1 MNTGD
6 LSEEF
11 DVEYSFEILSTAK
24 KDNASVSTLADE
36 EENYHPGGRK
46 FSFVLTVCIPKTFII
61 RPYSLSVLLFEEV
74 PSLTEY

>member
-1 MNTGD
+1 MLLPVPRFGKKLLFLRDLWWNTFQKPPSIQQFSKFHAGD

-36 EENYHPGGRK
+36 EENYHP
-46 FSFVLTVCIPKTFII
+46 V
-61 RPYSLSVLLFEEV
+61 
-74 PSLTEY
+74 